1 MASFTRA
8 DDCFLIAN
16 ISKVASI
23 DSLNKTCPYGATH
36 IPASVLIKKRNVFFT
51 FDGKMYLKE
60 SSRINQ
66 SYSAWR
72 AVTKTKSEVI
82 PVELG
87 GVNSNYPGTWLILIG

>member
-1 MASFTRA
+1 MASFRRA
-8 DDCFLIAN
+8 DDCFLIVN

-23 DSLNKTCPYGATH
+23 DSLSKTCPYGVTH
-36 IPASVLIKKRNVFFT
+36 IPTSVLIKKRKVFFT
-51 FDGKMYLKE
+51 FNGKMYLKE

-72 AVTKTKSEVI
+72 VVTKTKSEVI

-87 GVNSNYPGTWLILIG
+87 GMSYTEVTVTSTL